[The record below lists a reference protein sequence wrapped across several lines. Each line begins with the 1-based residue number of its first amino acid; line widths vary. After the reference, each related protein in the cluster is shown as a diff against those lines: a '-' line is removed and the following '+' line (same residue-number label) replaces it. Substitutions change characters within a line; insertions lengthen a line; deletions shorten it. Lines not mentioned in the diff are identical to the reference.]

1 MSNVDLRFVTQ
12 SACNIGVIVGIIA
25 LITGSTVLYSM
36 SFTGMIVGFVAGS
49 IYLLQK

>member
-12 SACNIGVIVGIIA
+12 SACNIGVIVGVIA

-36 SFTGMIVGFVAGS
+36 SFTGIIVGFVGGS